1 MAALPEAGSFQ
12 LVELDRLRAEELE
25 AALEEE
31 TELWR
36 QVFDWDFRPSA
47 DLVRRFVRMRALS
60 GWALAA
66 AGHVIGY
73 SYFVVEDA
81 KGLIGDLYVRSP
93 FRSGELESRLLEA
106 VLTSLFAGAQVRR
119 VEAQLMLLES
129 PFERPIPYRELWRGY
144 RRYFMAAELAG
155 IGRLPRAASA
165 DQIRVEGFRDG
176 MEEAAARLIAAAY
189 KGHIDSQINDQY
201 RSVSGA
207 RRFLANIVQYPGCGA
222 FYAPASLV
230 AIDPASRELVG
241 LVLASLVSARAGHIT
256 QICTAPEA
264 RGRGVGYEL
273 LRRSMGE
280 LARAGCT
287 KVSLTVTAANGR
299 AVQLYQRAGFEILR
313 SFAAYV
319 WTRG

>member
-1 MAALPEAGSFQ
+1 MAALPEAAAAQ
-12 LVELDRLRAEELE
+12 LVELDRLRAENLE
-25 AALEEE
+25 AVLEEE

-36 QVFDWDFRPSA
+36 QLFDWDFRPSA

-60 GWALAA
+60 GWALVA
-66 AGHVIGY
+66 AGEVIGY
-73 SYFVVEDA
+73 AYFVAEDA
-81 KGLIGDLYVRSP
+81 KGLIGDLYVLAE
-93 FRSGELESRLLEA
+93 FRCAELETRLLEA

-119 VEAQLMLLES
+119 VEAQLMLLET

-144 RRYFMAAELAG
+144 RRYYMAANLAEVD
-155 IGRLPRAASA
+155 RLPRAKSA
-165 DQIRVEGFRDG
+165 EQICIEGFRES

-189 KGHIDSQINDQY
+189 RGHIDSQINDQY

-207 RRFLANIVQYPGCGA
+207 RRFLANIVQYPGCGS

-230 AIDPASRELVG
+230 AIDPASRELIG
-241 LVLASLVSARAGHIT
+241 LSLASLVSARSGHIT

-273 LRRSMGE
+273 LRRSMAE
-280 LARAGCT
+280 LARARCT
-287 KVSLTVTAANGR
+287 KVSLTVTAANWR
-299 AVQLYQRAGFEILR
+299 AVRLYQRTGFEVLR

-319 WTRG
+319 WARG